1 MGKSQKKGQGAR
13 AAVAPAAS
21 AKIGRESSA
30 WPSTCKYL
38 TSLVWGDDVRAAK
51 DVYQK
56 YKRSADGKHVEANAS
71 ATKRNVRW
79 QLITDERHPAKGE
92 YGLFAQRKM
101 ERGEHIIDYLGL
113 VTLKGNESKT
123 SDYTASFGDDN
134 ELALDAELM
143 GNEARMIN
151 DFRNTGKRANALF
164 DQYRDAAGDL
174 KLGVFAG
181 LTALTRL
188 TRFWYHTAKGSGRTG
203 WRRWVRKT
211 WPSFAAT
218 GLPPTTKRQKRR
230 RSKLASS

>member
-1 MGKSQKKGQGAR
+1 MRRRRNGTCDG
-13 AAVAPAAS
+13 
-21 AKIGRESSA
+21 SS
-30 WPSTCKYL
+30 SR
-38 TSLVWGDDVRAAK
+38 TSD
-51 DVYQK
+51 
-56 YKRSADGKHVEANAS
+56 
-71 ATKRNVRW
+71 
-79 QLITDERHPAKGE
+79 IPAKGE

-181 LTALTRL
+181 PHGVNKADEVLVSYGKGFWENRL
-188 TRFWYHTAKGSGRTG
+188 GVDGGGKYGRVLRLPGSLPRRSGRS
-203 WRRWVRKT
+203 VDV
-211 WPSFAAT
+211 
-218 GLPPTTKRQKRR
+218 
-230 RSKLASS
+230 AS